1 MFSLLFDSGFWY
13 DLIFIVLIGFII
25 FLCFKYPN
33 SRVYVFSFLGI
44 VFVGFTA
51 YCGIQLNFYYSAEGG
66 VWGYINGLIDNNT
79 ATTEVT
85 DTIKYSLE
93 NIVLTQNPDG
103 SFSATIYSDD
113 KFELK
118 QDTSYGVY
126 VNDEPCTQVDFSS
139 NFVRAEY
146 RYAFLDNDLEVLMD
160 DTLQFNIAFYEN
172 SSSFTLT
179 THGGQEAVDYWNKY
193 FSRNNLVVEVKP
205 TDYTKDNQLTINGSY
220 DEYVTLN
227 YYVGDEIKYTNIYL
241 PGYHVTSMPIPKD
254 SENKLF
260 AYWANKEGE
269 KVDELTITQDTDLY
283 AVFTETLVV
292 LDTTKEI
299 TLFADYHTSV
309 DETINLNDYVEM
321 DLTRKN
327 IVVDFNLKIQNT
339 AGEMYYVEN
348 LKFTDGT
355 HLDAIDKYGDWL
367 DVDLLNSNLKL
378 YCSGYANIAGTS
390 NQIQW
395 LVVTLNKITVT
406 TMSN

>member
-1 MFSLLFDSGFWY
+1 MLSLLFDSGFWY

-79 ATTEVT
+79 ATIEVT
-85 DTIKYSLE
+85 DTITYSLE

-103 SFSATIYSDD
+103 SFSAVIYSDD

-118 QDTSYGVY
+118 QDTAYGVF
-126 VNDEPCTQVDFSS
+126 VNNEPCTQVDFSS

-160 DTLQFNIAFYEN
+160 DTLQFNIAFYTN

-193 FSRNNLVVEVKP
+193 FSRNDLVVEVKP
-205 TDYTKDNQLTINGSY
+205 IEYSKDNQLTINGSY

-227 YYVGDEIKYTNIYL
+227 YYVDDEIKYTNIYL
-241 PGYHVTSMPIPKD
+241 PGYHVTSMPIPAD

-292 LDTTKEI
+292 LDTPKEI

-309 DETINLNDYVEM
+309 DETINLNDYVDV
-321 DLTRKN
+321 DLTGKN
-327 IVVDFNLKIQNT
+327 ITVDLNLQIQNSV
-339 AGEMYYVEN
+339 GEMYYVEN
-348 LKFTDGT
+348 LKFTDST
-355 HLDAIDKYGDWL
+355 HLDAIDRYGDWL
-367 DVDLLNSNLKL
+367 DVDLSNSNLKL
-378 YCSGYANIAGTS
+378 YCSSYTNNSGTS

-395 LVVTLNKITVT
+395 LVVTINNITVT
-406 TMSN
+406 TLSN

>member
-227 YYVGDEIKYTNIYL
+227 YYVDDEIKYTNIYL
-241 PGYHVTSMPIPKD
+241 PGYHVTSMPIPAD

-292 LDTTKEI
+292 LDTPKEI

-309 DETINLNDYVEM
+309 DETINLNDYVDV
-321 DLTRKN
+321 DLTGKN
-327 IVVDFNLKIQNT
+327 ITVDLNLQIQNSV
-339 AGEMYYVEN
+339 GEMYYVEN
-348 LKFTDGT
+348 LKFTDST
-355 HLDAIDKYGDWL
+355 HLDAIDRYGDWL
-367 DVDLLNSNLKL
+367 DVDLSNSNLKL
-378 YCSGYANIAGTS
+378 YCSSYTNNSGTS

-395 LVVTLNKITVT
+395 LVVTINNITVT
-406 TMSN
+406 TLSN